1 MPISKTL
8 LHSEMPIS
16 LARKGFP
23 KVGRKTRKTRRLRRT
38 RKTRR
43 LRRTRRRKR
52 RRRRRSTRKTGSLVK
67 RLKEVNPRTNLPKLL
82 SMNLWS
88 KRISPRSVRICLN
101 LLYRS
106 HLMRSLIR

>member
-1 MPISKTL
+1 
-8 LHSEMPIS
+8 MPIS
-16 LARKGFP
+16 LARKGFL
-23 KVGRKTRKTRRLRRT
+23 KVGRKTRKTRRLRR
-38 RKTRR
+38 
-43 LRRTRRRKR
+43 RKR
-52 RRRRRSTRKTGSLVK
+52 RRRRRRRKRRRSTRKTGSLVK
-67 RLKEVNPRTNLPKLL
+67 KLREVNPHTNLQKIL